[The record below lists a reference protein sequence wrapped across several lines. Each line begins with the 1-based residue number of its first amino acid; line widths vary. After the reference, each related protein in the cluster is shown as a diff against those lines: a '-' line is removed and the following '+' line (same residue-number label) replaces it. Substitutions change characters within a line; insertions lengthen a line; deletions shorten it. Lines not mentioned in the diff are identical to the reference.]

1 MPDMSKKLHDFSMK
15 RLLPLGI
22 IFSSCLLILACE
34 NSQKDIDV
42 WVKEREARETAIG
55 VESYLSQEGKVKARL
70 ISTLMYRSLRDT
82 QYLEFPNDLHVDF
95 YDDSTEI
102 ETWLDAKYG
111 KYYEA
116 LDKVYL
122 RDSVVIITRN
132 QDTLRCHYLWWDQNK
147 GIFYTDSV
155 ATYRS
160 PGNDI
165 VGGLGMEAT
174 QDLKTVTFK
183 HPIATLETNS
193 GGFVEEPQ
201 PQE

>member
-1 MPDMSKKLHDFSMK
+1 MYHLFQRKMTRIVLPAIFFTAIMLLMS
-15 RLLPLGI
+15 
-22 IFSSCLLILACE
+22 CE

-42 WVKEREARETAIG
+42 WLKERETRETAKG
-55 VESYLSQEGKVKARL
+55 VESYLSQEGKLKAKL
-70 ISTLMYRSLRDT
+70 TAPLMYRSVRDT
-82 QYLEFPNDLHVDF
+82 QYLEFPESLHVDF
-95 YDDSTEI
+95 YDDSTKI

-111 KYYEA
+111 KYFET

-132 QDTLRCHYLWWDQNK
+132 LDTLRCHYLWWDQNK

-165 VGGLGMEAT
+165 AGGLGMEAT

-183 HPIATLETNS
+183 QPIAVLEVNS
-193 GGFVEEPQ
+193 GGFAEQPNPQ
-201 PQE
+201 